1 MAEIVRML
9 ALSPT
14 MEQGR
19 LVRWAKAVG
28 EKVAEGE
35 LLAEIET
42 DKATMDMESMA
53 KGVILELLVA
63 PGAMIPVNTPIAV
76 IGQPGED
83 LAKAKADAAGGGVA
97 APSVAAVATPA
108 AVAPAGAVSAGGE
121 ERQIVT
127 PVARRIAQDHGLDLK
142 AIEGSG
148 PGGRIIKRDV
158 EAALATKAAAPAKA
172 PAPVASLLPSAAPAV
187 APSRSAVVMLEGSER
202 VELTPMRRAIAARMT
217 ESWTSAPLFALKTEV
232 DMDAAVALRDQLN
245 AALAQAEAGYKLSF
259 NDLVIK
265 ACALALQKV
274 PAMNVAWGGDHVVQH
289 KVAHIGVAVAI
300 EGGLITPVVRDAD
313 RKGLGTIAQEVKAL
327 ATRARDRKLKP
338 EEFTGSTFSI
348 SNLGMY
354 GVTSFQA
361 VINPPEAGILAVG
374 ALVRKPVVN
383 AAGALAV
390 GHRMEVNLSCDH
402 RSTDGAVGATFLAEV
417 KRLLENPVLLTV

>member
-1 MAEIVRML
+1 
-9 ALSPT
+9 

-63 PGAMIPVNTPIAV
+63 PGAMIPVNTAIAF

-83 LAKAKADAAGGGVA
+83 LTKAKAEAAGGA
-97 APSVAAVATPA
+97 APSGAAPSGE
-108 AVAPAGAVSAGGE
+108 PAGAGSAGAGSAAVGSAGGGGE

-142 AIEGSG
+142 NVEGSG

-158 EAALATKAAAPAKA
+158 EAALAAKAAAPAKA
-172 PAPVASLLPSAAPAV
+172 PAPVASLLPSAPPPPTV
-187 APSRSAVVMLEGSER
+187 APSRSAVVMLEGSQR

-313 RKGLGTIAQEVKAL
+313 RKGLGAIAQEVKAL